1 MTIDPANPTILQDPF
16 FVAKDPHHF
25 RFVEQDGEA
34 RLNLHDDAT
43 GEYLGVYVLVEY
55 AQGPLAYGHLPLAW
69 ESVGPL
75 MEWFAL
81 QDEKPF

>member
-1 MTIDPANPTILQDPF
+1 MNIDPAPNVMHDSYFSTLE
-16 FVAKDPHHF
+16 PHHF

-43 GEYLGVYVLVEY
+43 GDYLGVYVLVEY
-55 AQGPLAYGHLPLAW
+55 AKGPLAYGHLPLAW

-75 MEWFAL
+75 IEWFEEE
-81 QDEKPF
+81 DKKPF